1 MKTVIPLNAIVE
13 SPTNP
18 RRKFDVTLLKK
29 SMAET
34 GLIHPIVVRRV
45 DKLFE
50 IIDGH
55 RRFRAAK
62 ALEWDTIPAL
72 EQTADDTTALEMALA
87 ANLHAESLTPLEEAE
102 GFAKLRELGGETPEQ
117 MAASVG
123 RTKGWVYQRLKLLE
137 LVAEAKRALQAGELA
152 LSVAIPLA
160 RLPEK
165 LQPKALDRVVAMGA
179 REAIEWLQKEFVVSL
194 RNAPFNVKD
203 DMLLENIPPCGKCPK
218 RSGSG
223 PVGLFDDLDGE
234 VNLCT
239 DVVCFNAKAKAAW
252 EEKATAEAKK
262 GAAVLGLAEG
272 RKLFSGGVLT
282 YGAGYVDVDGV
293 VQTDAKRRTW
303 SEVLGEKA
311 PQVVVA
317 PDAELRLHRL
327 YREAEAHAAAVEL
340 GAKWARP
347 DKAKSSTVPGK
358 SATDAKE
365 MTPLGDAMRKVR
377 ERVASEVLVGAAMKM
392 GQLKE
397 VPPALYVIMATA
409 VHATHAPQPAAKTYL
424 DTVAGESIKD
434 FGAWASKASP
444 KVLLGYLFVTLT
456 EEWCGGTWD
465 GFDEGLETV
474 AKAFGFNL
482 QQMVADAA
490 KQ

>member
-137 LVAEAKRALQAGELA
+137 LVPEARRLLQSGELA

-203 DMLLENIPPCGKCPK
+203 DMLLEGAPPCGKCPK

-239 DVVCFNAKAKAAW
+239 DVVCFNAKARAAW

-327 YREAEAHAAAVEL
+327 YREAEAHAAAAEL

-347 DKAKSSTVPGK
+347 DKPAKPGTP
-358 SATDAKE
+358 AAPTKE
-365 MTPLGDAMRKVR
+365 RPDEEAARRVR
-377 ERVASEVLVGAAMKM
+377 ERVVADVLVGAALKM
-392 GQLKE
+392 GKAKD
-397 VPPALYVIMATA
+397 VPPALFVIMATA
-409 VHATHAPQPAAKTYL
+409 LHTTHAPTPAVTAYL
-424 DTVAGESIKD
+424 DAVAGGSIKD
-434 FGAWASKASP
+434 FRAWAGEASP
-444 KVLLGYLFVTLT
+444 KALLGYLFVALA

-465 GFDEGLETV
+465 GFDEGLEVV